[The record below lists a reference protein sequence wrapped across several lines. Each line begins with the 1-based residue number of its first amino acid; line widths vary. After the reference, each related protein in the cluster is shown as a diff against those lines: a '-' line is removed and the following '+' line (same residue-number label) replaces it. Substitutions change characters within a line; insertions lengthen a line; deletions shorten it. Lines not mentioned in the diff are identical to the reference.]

1 MERFVWKRHKDI
13 FKGVGIYHITF
24 VVTGRQPLLGELA
37 IDHDEPRCLPTDL
50 GRAISHDLDEIQQ
63 RRPYVRLLAKQLMP
77 DHIHVLLYVT
87 EDCSVSIKEIARG
100 MRQGWRQMATTVSI
114 DPQIPSAEEY
124 KQMPKGGTQMPSA
137 EEYKQMPKGVA
148 QIPSAEE
155 YKQMPK
161 GVTQMPKGV
170 TQMPSAEEYK
180 QMLKGVAQ
188 MPSAEE
194 YKQMP
199 KGVTQMPKGVT
210 QMPDTGTHQP
220 LFETPFFRTLAHKGQ
235 LDTMIQYIHDNPRRA
250 MLKQQNPD
258 LFTLRRDTRVGELCF
273 TSLGNL
279 FLLDYPEKQP
289 IICSRTLS
297 EQQIT
302 AQQTDALYQAKNGCI
317 TVTAAISPGERQIAR
332 AVREAGAPLI
342 ILLKDGFPRAGDP
355 HEKYYK
361 PGGVYFEACAAGRL
375 LLLEPT
381 ADTLTLQDIQ
391 RRTEQTLR
399 EKAEARHWNYQ
410 PIPVTSDR
418 YRMMAANEIVKVLCP
433 WLKE

>member
-24 VVTGRQPLLGELA
+24 VVTGRQPLLGNFT

-50 GRAISHDLDEIQQ
+50 GSAISHDLAEIHQ

-87 EDCSVSIKEIARG
+87 DDCSVSIKEIARG
-100 MRQGWRQMATTVSI
+100 MRQGWRQMATTVRI
-114 DPQIPSAEEY
+114 DP
-124 KQMPKGGTQMPSA
+124 QMPSA
-137 EEYKQMPKGVA
+137 EEYKQMPKG
-148 QIPSAEE
+148 
-155 YKQMPK
+155 
-161 GVTQMPKGV
+161 G
-170 TQMPSAEEYK
+170 
-180 QMLKGVAQ
+180 
-188 MPSAEE
+188 
-194 YKQMP
+194 
-199 KGVTQMPKGVT
+199 TQMPKGVT

-235 LDTMIQYIHDNPRRA
+235 LDAMIQYIHDNPRRA

-302 AQQTDALYQAKNGCI
+302 AQQTDALCQAENGCI
-317 TVTAAISPGERQIAR
+317 TVTAAISLGERQIAKAIR
-332 AVREAGAPLI
+332 KAGFPLI
-342 ILLKDGFPRAGDP
+342 ILLKDGFPKAGDP

-381 ADTLTLQDIQ
+381 ADTQTLPDIQ
-391 RRTEQTLR
+391 TRTEQTLR

-410 PIPVTSDR
+410 PIPVASDR

-433 WLKE
+433 

>member
-24 VVTGRQPLLGELA
+24 VVTGRQPLLGELV

-100 MRQGWRQMATTVSI
+100 MRQGWRQIATTVSI

-124 KQMPKGGTQMPSA
+124 KQMPKG
-137 EEYKQMPKGVA
+137 
-148 QIPSAEE
+148 
-155 YKQMPK
+155 
-161 GVTQMPKGV
+161 
-170 TQMPSAEEYK
+170 
-180 QMLKGVAQ
+180 VAQ

-199 KGVTQMPKGVT
+199 KGGTQMLKGVA

-342 ILLKDGFPRAGDP
+342 ILLKDGFPKAGDP

-361 PGGVYFEACAAGRL
+361 PGGVYFEASAAGRL

-381 ADTLTLQDIQ
+381 ADTLTLPDIQ

>member
-13 FKGVGIYHITF
+13 FKSVGIYHITF

-37 IDHDEPRCLPTDL
+37 IDHEEPRCLPTDL

-100 MRQGWRQMATTVSI
+100 MRQGWRQMATTISI

-124 KQMPKGGTQMPSA
+124 KQMP
-137 EEYKQMPKGVA
+137 
-148 QIPSAEE
+148 
-155 YKQMPK
+155 
-161 GVTQMPKGV
+161 
-170 TQMPSAEEYK
+170 
-180 QMLKGVAQ
+180 KGVAQ

-235 LDTMIQYIHDNPRRA
+235 LDTMIQYLHDNPRRA
-250 MLKQQNPD
+250 MLKQQHPD

-342 ILLKDGFPRAGDP
+342 ILLKDGFPKPGDP
-355 HEKYYK
+355 YEKYYK
-361 PGGVYFEACAAGRL
+361 PGGVYFEACAAGQL

-381 ADTLTLQDIQ
+381 ADTLTLPDIQ

>member
-24 VVTGRQPLLGELA
+24 VVTGRQPLLGELV
-37 IDHDEPRCLPTDL
+37 IDHEEPRCLPTDL

-87 EDCSVSIKEIARG
+87 DDCSVSIKEIARG

-124 KQMPKGGTQMPSA
+124 KQMPKGVAQMPSAEEYKQMPKGGTQMPSAEEYKQMPKGGTQMPSA

-148 QIPSAEE
+148 
-155 YKQMPK
+155 
-161 GVTQMPKGV
+161 
-170 TQMPSAEEYK
+170 
-180 QMLKGVAQ
+180 
-188 MPSAEE
+188 
-194 YKQMP
+194 
-199 KGVTQMPKGVT
+199 QMPKGVT

-289 IICSRTLS
+289 IICSRALS

-332 AVREAGAPLI
+332 AVREAGFPLI
-342 ILLKDGFPRAGDP
+342 ILLKDGFPKAGDP
-355 HEKYYK
+355 AEKYYK
-361 PGGVYFEACAAGRL
+361 PGGIYFEACAAGRL

-381 ADTLTLQDIQ
+381 ADTLTLPDIQ
-391 RRTEQTLR
+391 TRTEQTLR

>member
-37 IDHDEPRCLPTDL
+37 IDHEEPRCLPSDL

-124 KQMPKGGTQMPSA
+124 KQMPKG
-137 EEYKQMPKGVA
+137 
-148 QIPSAEE
+148 
-155 YKQMPK
+155 
-161 GVTQMPKGV
+161 VTQMP
-170 TQMPSAEEYK
+170 
-180 QMLKGVAQ
+180 KGVAQ

-199 KGVTQMPKGVT
+199 KGVTQMPKGGTQMPKGVAQMPKGVA

-235 LDTMIQYIHDNPRRA
+235 LDAMIQYIHDNPRRA

-342 ILLKDGFPRAGDP
+342 ILLKDGFPKAGDP
-355 HEKYYK
+355 HEQYYK

-381 ADTLTLQDIQ
+381 ADTLTLPDIQ

>member
-37 IDHDEPRCLPTDL
+37 IDHDEPRCLPSDL

-100 MRQGWRQMATTVSI
+100 MRQGWRQIATTISI
-114 DPQIPSAEEY
+114 EPQMTSAEEY
-124 KQMPKGGTQMPSA
+124 KQMPKGETQMPSA

-148 QIPSAEE
+148 
-155 YKQMPK
+155 
-161 GVTQMPKGV
+161 
-170 TQMPSAEEYK
+170 
-180 QMLKGVAQ
+180 
-188 MPSAEE
+188 
-194 YKQMP
+194 
-199 KGVTQMPKGVT
+199 

-235 LDTMIQYIHDNPRRA
+235 LDAMIQYIHDNPRRA

-317 TVTAAISPGERQIAR
+317 TVSAAISPGERQIAR

-342 ILLKDGFPRAGDP
+342 ILLKDGFPKPGDP

-361 PGGVYFEACAAGRL
+361 PGGVYFEACAAGQL

-381 ADTLTLQDIQ
+381 ADTQTLPDIQ
-391 RRTEQTLR
+391 RRTEKTLR

>member
-1 MERFVWKRHKDI
+1 M
-13 FKGVGIYHITF
+13 
-24 VVTGRQPLLGELA
+24 
-37 IDHDEPRCLPTDL
+37 IDHDEPRCLPSDL

-87 EDCSVSIKEIARG
+87 DDCSVSIKEIARG

-124 KQMPKGGTQMPSA
+124 KQMPKGVAQMPSA
-137 EEYKQMPKGVA
+137 EEYKQMP
-148 QIPSAEE
+148 Q
-155 YKQMPK
+155 
-161 GVTQMPKGV
+161 
-170 TQMPSAEEYK
+170 
-180 QMLKGVAQ
+180 GVAQ

-199 KGVTQMPKGVT
+199 KGVAQMTSAEEYKQMPKGGTQMPSAEEYKQMPKGVT

-235 LDTMIQYIHDNPRRA
+235 LDAMIQYIHDNPRRT

-317 TVTAAISPGERQIAR
+317 TVSAAISPGERQIAR

-342 ILLKDGFPRAGDP
+342 ILLKDGFPKAGDP
-355 HEKYYK
+355 YEKYYK

-391 RRTEQTLR
+391 RRTEKTLR

>member
-100 MRQGWRQMATTVSI
+100 MRQGWRQIATTVSI
-114 DPQIPSAEEY
+114 DPQMPSAEEYKQMPKGVTQMPKGGTQMPSAEEY

-137 EEYKQMPKGVA
+137 EEYK
-148 QIPSAEE
+148 
-155 YKQMPK
+155 
-161 GVTQMPKGV
+161 
-170 TQMPSAEEYK
+170 
-180 QMLKGVAQ
+180 
-188 MPSAEE
+188 
-194 YKQMP
+194 
-199 KGVTQMPKGVT
+199 QMPKGVT

-235 LDTMIQYIHDNPRRA
+235 LGTMIQYIHDNPRRA

-342 ILLKDGFPRAGDP
+342 ILLKDGFPKAGDP

-381 ADTLTLQDIQ
+381 ADTLTLPDIQ
-391 RRTEQTLR
+391 TRTEQTLR

>member
-1 MERFVWKRHKDI
+1 MERFVWKLHKDI

-24 VVTGRQPLLGELA
+24 VVTGRQPLLGELV

-87 EDCSVSIKEIARG
+87 DDCSVSIKEIARG

-124 KQMPKGGTQMPSA
+124 KQMPKG
-137 EEYKQMPKGVA
+137 VA
-148 QIPSAEE
+148 
-155 YKQMPK
+155 QMPK
-161 GVTQMPKGV
+161 GVTQMP
-170 TQMPSAEEYK
+170 
-180 QMLKGVAQ
+180 KGVAQ

-199 KGVTQMPKGVT
+199 KGVAQMPKGVT
-210 QMPDTGTHQP
+210 QLPDTGTHQP
-220 LFETPFFRTLAHKGQ
+220 LFETPFFRILAHKGQ

-289 IICSRTLS
+289 IICSRALS

-342 ILLKDGFPRAGDP
+342 ILLKDGFPKLGDP

-361 PGGVYFEACAAGRL
+361 PGGVYFEACAAGQL

-381 ADTLTLQDIQ
+381 ADTLTLPDIQ

>member
-24 VVTGRQPLLGELA
+24 VVTGRQPLLGNFT

-50 GRAISHDLDEIQQ
+50 GSAISHDLAEIHQ

-87 EDCSVSIKEIARG
+87 DDCSVSIKEIARG

-114 DPQIPSAEEY
+114 DPQ
-124 KQMPKGGTQMPSA
+124 M
-137 EEYKQMPKGVA
+137 
-148 QIPSAEE
+148 PSAEE

-161 GVTQMPKGV
+161 GVTQMPKGG
-170 TQMPSAEEYK
+170 T
-180 QMLKGVAQ
+180 
-188 MPSAEE
+188 
-194 YKQMP
+194 QMP

-235 LDTMIQYIHDNPRRA
+235 LDAMIQYIHDNPRRA

-279 FLLDYPEKQP
+279 FILDYPEKQP

-302 AQQTDALYQAKNGCI
+302 AQQTDALYQAEKGCI
-317 TVTAAISPGERQIAR
+317 TVTAAISPGERQIAKAIR
-332 AVREAGAPLI
+332 KAGFPLI
-342 ILLKDGFPRAGDP
+342 ILLKDGFPKAGDP

-381 ADTLTLQDIQ
+381 ADTLTLPDIQ
-391 RRTEQTLR
+391 TRTEQTLR

-433 WLKE
+433 

>member
-1 MERFVWKRHKDI
+1 MERFVWKLHKDI

-24 VVTGRQPLLGELA
+24 VVTGRQPLLGELV
-37 IDHDEPRCLPTDL
+37 IDHDEPRCLPSDL

-87 EDCSVSIKEIARG
+87 DDCSVSIKEIARG

-114 DPQIPSAEEY
+114 DPQ
-124 KQMPKGGTQMPSA
+124 
-137 EEYKQMPKGVA
+137 
-148 QIPSAEE
+148 
-155 YKQMPK
+155 
-161 GVTQMPKGV
+161 
-170 TQMPSAEEYK
+170 
-180 QMLKGVAQ
+180 

-199 KGVTQMPKGVT
+199 KGVTQMPKGVAQIPSAEEYKQMPEGLT
-210 QMPDTGTHQP
+210 QMPKRVAQMPDTGTHQP

-235 LDTMIQYIHDNPRRA
+235 LGTMIQYIHDNPRRA

-317 TVTAAISPGERQIAR
+317 TVSAAISPGERQIAR

-342 ILLKDGFPRAGDP
+342 ILLKDGFPKAGDP
-355 HEKYYK
+355 AEKYYK
-361 PGGVYFEACAAGRL
+361 SGGVYFEACAAGQL

-381 ADTLTLQDIQ
+381 ADTLTLPDIQ

>member
-1 MERFVWKRHKDI
+1 MLFFLCTFASAGNVSRNIKDLSTMERFVWKRHKDI

-87 EDCSVSIKEIARG
+87 DDCSVSIKEIARG
-100 MRQGWRQMATTVSI
+100 MRQGWRQIATTVSI

-124 KQMPKGGTQMPSA
+124 KQMPKGGTQMP
-137 EEYKQMPKGVA
+137 KGVA
-148 QIPSAEE
+148 
-155 YKQMPK
+155 
-161 GVTQMPKGV
+161 
-170 TQMPSAEEYK
+170 
-180 QMLKGVAQ
+180 
-188 MPSAEE
+188 
-194 YKQMP
+194 
-199 KGVTQMPKGVT
+199 QMPKGVT

-235 LDTMIQYIHDNPRRA
+235 LDAMIQYIHDNPRRA

-302 AQQTDALYQAKNGCI
+302 AQQTDALYQAKKGCI
-317 TVTAAISPGERQIAR
+317 TVSAAISPGERQIAR

-342 ILLKDGFPRAGDP
+342 ILLKDGFPKAGDP
-355 HEKYYK
+355 AEKYYK
-361 PGGVYFEACAAGRL
+361 SGGVYFEACAAGRL

-381 ADTLTLQDIQ
+381 ADTLTLPDIQ
-391 RRTEQTLR
+391 TRTEQTLR

>member
-13 FKGVGIYHITF
+13 FKSVGIYHITF

-63 RRPYVRLLAKQLMP
+63 RKPYVRLLAKQLMP

-87 EDCSVSIKEIARG
+87 DDCSVSIKEIARG

-114 DPQIPSAEEY
+114 DPQ
-124 KQMPKGGTQMPSA
+124 M
-137 EEYKQMPKGVA
+137 
-148 QIPSAEE
+148 PSAEE

-170 TQMPSAEEYK
+170 TQMP
-180 QMLKGVAQ
+180 KGVTQMPKGGTQMPKGGTQ

-199 KGVTQMPKGVT
+199 EEYKQMPKGGTQMPKGVA

-235 LDTMIQYIHDNPRRA
+235 LDAMIQYIHDNPRRA

-302 AQQTDALYQAKNGCI
+302 AQQTDALYQAEKGCI

-342 ILLKDGFPRAGDP
+342 ILLKDGFPKAGDP

-381 ADTLTLQDIQ
+381 AYTLTLPDIQ
-391 RRTEQTLR
+391 TRTEQTLR

-433 WLKE
+433 SR

>member
-37 IDHDEPRCLPTDL
+37 IDHEEPRCLPTDL

-114 DPQIPSAEEY
+114 DPQMSSAEEY
-124 KQMPKGGTQMPSA
+124 KQMPKR
-137 EEYKQMPKGVA
+137 
-148 QIPSAEE
+148 
-155 YKQMPK
+155 
-161 GVTQMPKGV
+161 
-170 TQMPSAEEYK
+170 
-180 QMLKGVAQ
+180 VAQ

-199 KGVTQMPKGVT
+199 KGVTQMPKGVA

-342 ILLKDGFPRAGDP
+342 ILLKDGFPKAGDP

-381 ADTLTLQDIQ
+381 ADTLTLPDIQ
-391 RRTEQTLR
+391 TRTEQTLR

>member
-77 DHIHVLLYVT
+77 DHIHMLLYVT
-87 EDCSVSIKEIARG
+87 DDCSVSIKEIARG
-100 MRQGWRQMATTVSI
+100 MRQGWRQMATTISI
-114 DPQIPSAEEY
+114 DP
-124 KQMPKGGTQMPSA
+124 QMPSA
-137 EEYKQMPKGVA
+137 EEYKQMPKEVTQMPKGGA
-148 QIPSAEE
+148 QMPSAEE

-161 GVTQMPKGV
+161 GVTQMP
-170 TQMPSAEEYK
+170 Q
-180 QMLKGVAQ
+180 GVAQ

-199 KGVTQMPKGVT
+199 KGVTQMPKGVA

-235 LDTMIQYIHDNPRRA
+235 LGTMIQYIHDNPRRA

-342 ILLKDGFPRAGDP
+342 ILLKDGFPKPGDP

-361 PGGVYFEACAAGRL
+361 PGGVYFEACAAGQL

-381 ADTLTLQDIQ
+381 ADTLTLPDIQ

-410 PIPVTSDR
+410 PIPVSSDR